1 MLPIE
6 RRRQIMKWLEE
17 EKSIS
22 IKELSERLQISEMTV
37 YRDIKPLLEKEDI
50 YKTPGGIAV
59 RVKTDPGGEHCV
71 YCHKAIGN
79 DRLSV
84 RLFQRS
90 SQVETACCAHCGMLR
105 YLQIGDQVEQ
115 VVGTDFLLGTT
126 VNVATSYLLFD
137 SDLPIRCCSPS
148 ILVFEKK
155 SNAKRFQNGFNG
167 KLYSFWEALQ
177 QVRSSMT
184 TTCSSCPCPHD
195 MS

>member
-71 YCHKAIGN
+71 YCHKVIGN

-84 RLFQRS
+84 RLFQHS
-90 SQVETACCAHCGMLR
+90 SQVETACCAHCGLLR

-177 QVRSSMT
+177 QVKSSMT